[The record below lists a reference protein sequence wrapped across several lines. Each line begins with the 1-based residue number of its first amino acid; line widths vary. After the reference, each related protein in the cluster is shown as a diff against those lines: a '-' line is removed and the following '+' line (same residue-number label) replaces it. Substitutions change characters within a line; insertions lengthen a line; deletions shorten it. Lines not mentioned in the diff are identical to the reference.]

1 MDIKELHS
9 FKLSDA
15 VKFHDQ
21 LNPKLFKNDKLDPKV
36 REQLLIIAQD
46 FMQELGISGLNVKD
60 ITLSGSNAAYTYTK
74 HSDCDLH
81 ILIDMAKLPEDE
93 VYRELFNA
101 KKTLYNDSHDIKVHG
116 VPVEL
121 YVQDTAEPVKSLGEY
136 SVLNDDWISFP
147 KKRKATLDITNTKL
161 KFSKL
166 LDVVKLALK
175 SGDLTK
181 INDLLQLIKRYRQA
195 GLDTGG
201 EFSPENLAF
210 KSLRSQGLI
219 KKLYDVRGKLHSK
232 ELSIENVNEATRY
245 FPRIKYLRPGELRGS
260 YTDKQLIALGFK
272 KSEKGTW
279 YIPQS
284 DWERLVKNNSISEEE
299 QLAERLA
306 IELEDYDPNGPP
318 PGPEFKPT
326 MPKGTVKV
334 DVSDVYDWYKLGQH
348 ISNLKGLG
356 KHDFGKGPPSTILS
370 FGDEDVEHQYIK
382 DLEKTGLSTT
392 DIDPVDPKQPKGM
405 KRQKVDPTYNVNE
418 DENTNK
424 LAWRINFGDKFK
436 KLSSL
441 IPEREGKI
449 YLMPLDHS
457 ALETF
462 SNLTGEEP
470 DQINKMPSQV
480 YTVSGDALVGD
491 MSIINEIVNALH
503 YMEIN
508 KSNLPLK
515 QQYQSHIAKLKKRYV
530 DSRVPYSQYRP
541 GKFEMPEI
549 LAEPSQLRNSDKSI
563 RYNNKTDRIEIK
575 DEKKLDHTYKVNESE
590 QLFEVNFNDPKII
603 NDALAAGINCGF
615 EAESI
620 WPIRPSIRDPWDS
633 ISSWSDLSNYT
644 SNRQDMEVER
654 MFNDWLMN
662 HSDHETYW
670 DKATRIAADK
680 AVENGDYI
688 NEFIEQHNNENYEE
702 LIDPNL
708 DFFEK
713 QEEIESHGL
722 RKEYRTFL
730 IDNDYIDSDDT
741 ASEALELMK
750 KDFSIEDMIEAGFDG
765 DIRDFGDRLGIYI
778 DDEEASSSEMM
789 ELVAD
794 ELAPWINSSSSVKEY
809 VSGDYHS
816 TYGDDRWRIE
826 RDGSIYVSD
835 SSEETGA
842 EIISPVFDTP
852 NQMLSEMFSLF
863 DYFDTY
869 DVFTNSTT
877 GLHVTMDYPTS
888 TTELNKLKVAL
899 LLGDRYI
906 LKLFN
911 RENNDYT
918 KSQFSRLQAAAQH
931 IDNPNNL
938 KEVERI
944 LNSAISTDKYYAAHF
959 KMRQDGLVEFR
970 VIGGADYERKREEI
984 KKTVA
989 RYAITMLAGHD
1000 PNFLQKE
1007 YVAMLSK
1014 LVRKTF
1020 FSPSGDV
1027 LTSSFLNVYNKL
1039 TDSTASRIDL
1049 DNLPDYY
1056 GMDRKAAWRA
1066 MLNPQ
1071 SATPQDKA
1079 EAKKEFMILLQR
1091 LVQQY
1096 RLKSVSDMDSRI
1108 VRTTAKNLGFNS
1120 VEQIVDEL
1128 GVSGYDIPRVKSRA
1142 YDNLDNLLK
1151 TRVVRDA
1158 DDTTPVTEG
1167 IKTVAKL
1174 GPQLFVPRRDLI
1186 EGIKPNAELWTSS
1199 SKKTPN
1205 GYTSAWVEWCKDNE
1219 PSWLRPEGILFDVAP
1234 GARIL
1239 VINTDKDAVAIA
1251 KQYGIE
1257 VKDSMELFMKMRWDM
1272 LAKDYDAIHHIPKER
1287 YLNLFMSTWDVESTA
1302 WFNKKFLVNP
1312 RKVKVDTD
1320 GSLVAENAS
1329 GYIPSNA
1336 EKNDPRF
1343 KSALTVDIKPDTLQ
1357 KNAKKLGWKISRA
1370 GIPPLLRK

>member
-36 REQLLIIAQD
+36 REQLLVIAQD
-46 FMQELGISGLNVKD
+46 FMEELGISGLNVKD

-136 SVLNDDWISFP
+136 SILNDEWISFP

-181 INDLLQLIKRYRQA
+181 INDLLQLIRRYRQA
-195 GLDTGG
+195 GLDKGG

-232 ELSIENVNEATRY
+232 ELSIENVNEERMK
-245 FPRIKYLRPGELRGS
+245 FLRPGELRGS
-260 YTDKQLIALGFK
+260 WSDAELRALGFK
-272 KSEKGTW
+272 QAENGKW

-284 DWERLVKNNSISEEE
+284 KWDELVRANKIYEEDT
-299 QLAERLA
+299 LAERLA

-318 PGPEFKPT
+318 PGSEFKPT

-334 DVSDVYDWYKLGQH
+334 EVSDVYDWYKLGQH

-392 DIDPVDPKQPKGM
+392 DIDPIDPKQPKGM
-405 KRQKVDPTYNVNE
+405 KRQKVDPTYN
-418 DENTNK
+418 
-424 LAWRINFGDKFK
+424 
-436 KLSSL
+436 
-441 IPEREGKI
+441 
-449 YLMPLDHS
+449 
-457 ALETF
+457 
-462 SNLTGEEP
+462 
-470 DQINKMPSQV
+470 
-480 YTVSGDALVGD
+480 
-491 MSIINEIVNALH
+491 
-503 YMEIN
+503 
-508 KSNLPLK
+508 
-515 QQYQSHIAKLKKRYV
+515 
-530 DSRVPYSQYRP
+530 
-541 GKFEMPEI
+541 
-549 LAEPSQLRNSDKSI
+549 
-563 RYNNKTDRIEIK
+563 
-575 DEKKLDHTYKVNESE
+575 VNESE

-620 WPIRPSIRDPWDS
+620 WPIRPSIRDPWDN
-633 ISSWSDLSNYT
+633 ISSWSDLTNYT
-644 SNRQDMEVER
+644 SHRQDMEVER
-654 MFNDWLMN
+654 IFNDWLMN

-670 DKATRIAADK
+670 DKAARIAANR

-688 NEFIEQHNNENYEE
+688 NEFIEHQNNEYTEYYEE

-713 QEEIESHGL
+713 QEEIESRGL

-730 IDNDYIDSDDT
+730 IDNDYIDSDDI
-741 ASEALELMK
+741 ASEALESMR
-750 KDFSIEDMIEAGFDG
+750 KDFSIDDMIEAGFDG

-778 DDEEASSSEMM
+778 DDEEASPSEMM

-816 TYGDDRWRIE
+816 TGGDDRWRIE

-944 LNSAISTDKYYAAHF
+944 LNSAISKDKYYAAHF
-959 KMRQDGLVEFR
+959 KTRQDGLVEFR

-1158 DDTTPVTEG
+1158 DDTTLVTEG

-1174 GPQLFVPRRDLI
+1174 GPQLFVPKRDLI

-1219 PSWLRPEGILFDVAP
+1219 PSWIRPEGILFDVAP

-1257 VKDSMELFMKMRWDM
+1257 VKDSMELFMKMRWEM
-1272 LAKDYDAIHHIPKER
+1272 LAKDYDAIHHVPKDR
-1287 YLNLFMSTWDVESTA
+1287 YSNLFMSTWDVESTA

-1320 GSLVAENAS
+1320 DSLVAENAS

>member
-36 REQLLIIAQD
+36 RKQLLIIAQD
-46 FMQELGISGLNVKD
+46 FMEELGISGLNVKD

-81 ILIDMAKLPEDE
+81 ILIDMSKLPQDE

-136 SVLNDDWISFP
+136 SILNDEWINFP
-147 KKRKATLDITNTKL
+147 KKRKASLDITNTKL

-166 LDVVKLALK
+166 LDIVKLALK
-175 SGDLTK
+175 SGDLDK
-181 INDLLQLIKRYRQA
+181 INDLLKLIKRYRQA
-195 GLDTGG
+195 GLDKGG

-219 KKLYDVRGKLHSK
+219 KKLYDIRGKLHSK
-232 ELSIENVNEATRY
+232 ELSIENVNEEQMK
-245 FPRIKYLRPGELRGS
+245 FLRPGELRGS
-260 YTDKQLIALGFK
+260 WSDSELRALGFRQAQNGAWFIP
-272 KSEKGTW
+272 KSKWEELVRTNKIYEEGT
-279 YIPQS
+279 
-284 DWERLVKNNSISEEE
+284 
-299 QLAERLA
+299 LAERLA

-326 MPKGTVKV
+326 MPKGTVRV

-356 KHDFGKGPPSTILS
+356 HHDFGKGPPSTIMA
-370 FGDEDVEHQYIK
+370 FGSEEQEHNYIK
-382 DLEKTGLSTT
+382 NLEKTGLTTT
-392 DIDPVDPKQPKGM
+392 DIDPIDPKQPKGM

-418 DENTNK
+418 DESTNK
-424 LAWRINFGDKFK
+424 LAWRIDFGGKFK

-449 YLMPLDHS
+449 YLMPFDYS

-470 DQINKMPSQV
+470 DQINRMPSQV
-480 YTVSGDALVGD
+480 YAVSGDALVGD

-515 QQYQSHIAKLKKRYV
+515 SQYQSHIAKLKKRYL
-530 DSRVPYSQYRP
+530 DTRVPYSQYRP
-541 GKFEMPEI
+541 NKFEMPEI
-549 LAEPSQLRNSDKSI
+549 LAEPSQLQKSDKSI
-563 RYNNKTDRIEIK
+563 RYNNKTDRLEIK
-575 DEKKLDHTYKVNESE
+575 DDKKIARTYNVNESE

-603 NDALAAGINCGF
+603 NDALAAEIKCGF

-620 WPIRPSIRDPWDS
+620 WPIRPLVTDPWEN
-633 ISSWSDLSNYT
+633 IGSWNDLTNYT
-644 SNRQDMEVER
+644 SRSQDMEVER
-654 MFNDWLMN
+654 MFNEWLEEHDDFENYM
-662 HSDHETYW
+662 S
-670 DKATRIAADK
+670 KAERIEAARAMEDS
-680 AVENGDYI
+680 EYI
-688 NEFIEQHNNENYEE
+688 DEFIEYINARAGEKV
-702 LIDPNL
+702 IDPNQ
-708 DFFEK
+708 DFIELQKDINENGLEK
-713 QEEIESHGL
+713 DYK
-722 RKEYRTFL
+722 RFL
-730 IDNDYIDSDDT
+730 IDNDYLDSENILSQAIESMRKNFNID
-741 ASEALELMK
+741 
-750 KDFSIEDMIEAGFDG
+750 DMIEDKYDG
-765 DIRDFGDRLGIYI
+765 DIRNFGDRLGIYI
-778 DDEEASSSEMM
+778 DDEEASPSEMM
-789 ELVAD
+789 ELVAG
-794 ELAPWINSSSSVKEY
+794 ELSPWIDSSSATKEY
-809 VSGDYHS
+809 VWGDYHNTS
-816 TYGDDRWRIE
+816 GDDRWRIE
-826 RDGSIYVSD
+826 RDGSIHVSD
-835 SSEETGA
+835 EGETGA
-842 EIISPVFDTP
+842 EIISPVFNTP

-863 DYFDTY
+863 DYFDDN
-869 DVFTNSTT
+869 DVYTNKST
-877 GLHVTMDYPTS
+877 GLHVTMSYPTS
-888 TTELNKLKVAL
+888 TTELNKLKVVL
-899 LLGDRYI
+899 LLGDPYV

-911 RENNDYT
+911 RENNEYT
-918 KSQFSRLQAAAQH
+918 KSQLLRLQAVAQH
-931 IDNPNNL
+931 IENPNNL
-938 KEVERI
+938 KEVEKI
-944 LNSAISTDKYYAAHF
+944 LSGSLSLDKYYSAHF

-970 VIGGADYERKREEI
+970 VIGGTYYELKREEI

-1007 YVAMLSK
+1007 YISMLSR

-1020 FSPSGDV
+1020 FVPAGDV

-1039 TDSTASRIDL
+1039 IKNTASRIDL
-1049 DNLPDYY
+1049 NDLSYSYY
-1056 GMDRKAAWRA
+1056 GIDRKAAWRA
-1066 MLNPQ
+1066 ILNPKT
-1071 SATPQDKA
+1071 STPQEKE
-1079 EAKKEFMILLQR
+1079 EARKEFMMLIEK
-1091 LVQQY
+1091 LVIADS
-1096 RLKSVSDMDSRI
+1096 LKPVSDMDSRI
-1108 VRTTAKNLGFNS
+1108 IRTTAKNLGFNS
-1120 VEQIVDEL
+1120 IQQIVDEL
-1128 GVSGYDIPRVKSRA
+1128 NINDYRNSIDTKRQA
-1142 YDNLDNLLK
+1142 YDNFDNLFK
-1151 TRVVRDA
+1151 TKVNRG
-1158 DDTTPVTEG
+1158 TPPPPIDES
-1167 IKTVAKL
+1167 IKTIAKL
-1174 GPQLFVPRRDLI
+1174 GPQLFVPKRDLI

-1219 PSWLRPEGILFDVAP
+1219 PSWIRPEGILFDVAP

-1239 VINTDKDAVAIA
+1239 VINTDKDAISVA
-1251 KQYGIE
+1251 KKYGIE

-1272 LAKDYDAIHHIPKER
+1272 LAKDYDAIHHKPAER

-1302 WFNKKFLVNP
+1302 WFNKKFLINP
-1312 RKVKVDTD
+1312 RKVQIDTE
-1320 GSLVAENAS
+1320 GTLVAESAS

-1343 KSALTVDIKPDTLQ
+1343 KTALTVDIKPDTMQ
-1357 KNAKKLGWKISRA
+1357 KNAKKLGWKISRT